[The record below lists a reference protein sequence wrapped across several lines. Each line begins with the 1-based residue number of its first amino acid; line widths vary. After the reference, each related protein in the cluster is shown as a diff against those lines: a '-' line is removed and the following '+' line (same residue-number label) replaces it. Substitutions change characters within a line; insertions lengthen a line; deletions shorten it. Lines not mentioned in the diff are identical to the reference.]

1 MITDSISRFDV
12 TSNITGQK
20 VAMSFDENSLVHI
33 MSVLTDLYSDPMTA
47 IIREYSTNALDAHIA
62 AGVDLPIEVYTP
74 SDFSQFI
81 RIKDYGIGL
90 SLTDIEEIYSKYGAS
105 TKRET
110 NDMVGMLGLGCK
122 SALTYTNQFTLVSV
136 KNGIKIQT
144 LISRDENG
152 SGSITIVNE
161 SLTDEPNGT
170 EVVVPTKQQDSS
182 NFANRCEYFFSFW
195 KPGNVLV
202 NGQQPKQ
209 FAATKITDNIYMH
222 DEQSK
227 HIIVM
232 GNVPYSVESSAIVTN
247 LSYSR
252 SLIAFVEI
260 GDVNFTPSRES
271 LQMTKKTNDKLAEIG
286 VEFAD
291 NQQKAYQNELN
302 VAANWVEAIKI
313 RNKWESFFN
322 YSSRPQGKFRGQ
334 EIPYHVA
341 LDAIEINA
349 RGRGYST
356 CTAVNVNFKDCLIV
370 KNYDVKYSATH
381 RKKLTQY
388 LDNNPKFN
396 SSFKQAYFVNTLPN
410 SPFIPQ
416 DQVIDWKDVRGI
428 KLERVTSSGAKIRE
442 SAGSYDAWLGGYW
455 SEIPA
460 DDVDTSKPI
469 YYIKTENVY
478 NTSYF
483 YKLISETS
491 SDPVLLIKMPNNR
504 LEKFVRRYPS
514 AKNIVHEATTIANN
528 WFDSIDKKDFEAY
541 CLALAPGRV
550 IDFFRKTDPNRLD
563 DPGLKEYAMLASRDT
578 KYIQEG
584 VQKYRHFL
592 LPFQTNNLYPGIE
605 TLNKYDLV
613 DWSYLK
619 VNNLEHMYI
628 YLNAVY
634 AKENS

>member
-1 MITDSISRFDV
+1 MITDNISRFDV

-33 MSVLTDLYSDPMTA
+33 MSVLTDLYSDPMMA
-47 IIREYSTNALDAHIA
+47 IIREYSTNAFDAHIA

-170 EVVVPTKQQDSS
+170 EVVVPTKLEDSW
-182 NFANRCEYFFSFW
+182 NFSHRCEHFFSFW
-195 KPGNVLV
+195 KPGTVLV

-222 DEQSK
+222 DEQNK
-227 HIIVM
+227 HIVVM
-232 GNVPYSVESSAIVTN
+232 GNVPYNVEPSAIVTN
-247 LSYSR
+247 LSYGR

-271 LQMTKKTNDKLAEIG
+271 LQMTKKTTDKLAEIA

-302 VAANWVEAIKI
+302 AADNWVEAIKI

-322 YSSRPQGKFRGQ
+322 YSSRPKGKFRGQ
-334 EIPYHVA
+334 DIPYHVA
-341 LDAIEINA
+341 LDATVIT
-349 RGRGYST
+349 RQHRGYST
-356 CTAVNVNFKDCLIV
+356 CSQVNVNFKNCVIV

-381 RKKLTQY
+381 RKKLTEY
-388 LDNNPKFN
+388 LNNNPKFESN
-396 SSFKQAYFVNTLPN
+396 FEQVYFVKTLPN

-416 DQVIDWKDVRGI
+416 DRIIDWKDVRAI
-428 KLERVTSSGAKIRE
+428 KLERVTSSGVKIRE
-442 SAGSYDAWLGGYW
+442 SAGSYDAWRGYW

-460 DDVDTSKPI
+460 DDIDTSKPI
-469 YYIKTENVY
+469 YYITREHVPS
-478 NTSYF
+478 TSYF

-504 LEKFVRRYPS
+504 LEKFVRTYPS
-514 AKNIVHEATTIANN
+514 AKNIVDEVTTIANN
-528 WFDSIDKKDFEAY
+528 WFDSIDKEDVKAY
-541 CLALAPGRV
+541 RLALSSSRV
-550 IDFFRKTDPNRLD
+550 VNFFQKTDPNRLD
-563 DPGLKEYAMLASRDT
+563 DPALKEYAMLASRDT

-584 VQKYRHFL
+584 VQKYRHLL
-592 LPFQTNNLYPGIE
+592 LPFQTNNLYSSIE
-605 TLNKYDLV
+605 ILNKYDLV